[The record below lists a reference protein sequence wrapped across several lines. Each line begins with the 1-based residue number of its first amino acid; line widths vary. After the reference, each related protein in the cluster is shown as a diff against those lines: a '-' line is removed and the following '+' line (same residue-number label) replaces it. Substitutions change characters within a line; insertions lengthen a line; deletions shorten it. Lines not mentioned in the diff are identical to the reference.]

1 MEPRQERSVIIAPPF
16 MTAGFVS
23 PGADFA
29 CPQLSD
35 VIADIKALTVDEPDL
50 LRSLGP
56 AFEKYNTEQFATVK
70 LPGSSQQVIVSSHN
84 SLGNGRY
91 YDVESQSSFHF
102 DHSTQKASAAQTYVL
117 ESKNSDLIKSIIKSL
132 APYVKEHYPAAAY
145 SAYPIENDST
155 IAILIV
161 ANKYSPNNFWNGRWR
176 SIYLFSPTT
185 SSLTGS
191 LKVDV
196 HYYEDGNVRLLT
208 TKPISDRISASSSA
222 SDVVRQIAGTEKKY
236 QEELNLAFSALSEGA
251 FKGLRRQ
258 LPITRQKID
267 WDKISNYRLGQD
279 IGGGRSR

>member
-1 MEPRQERSVIIAPPF
+1 MSLSKTAIVSSFVEGAPP
-16 MTAGFVS
+16 GE
-23 PGADFA
+23 
-29 CPQLSD
+29 LSD
-35 VIADIKALTVDEPDL
+35 VIADIKALTVDEPGL
-50 LRSLGP
+50 LQSLEP
-56 AFEKYNTEQFATVK
+56 AFEKYNTEQLATVK

-102 DHSTQKASAAQTYVL
+102 DHGSQKASAVQTHVL
-117 ESKNSDLIKSIIKSL
+117 ESQQSGLVKSILKSL
-132 APYVKEHYPAAAY
+132 TPYVKEHYPTASF
-145 SAYPIENDST
+145 SAFPTENDSA

-176 SIYLFSPTT
+176 SLYLFTPAT

-191 LKVDV
+191 VKVDV

-208 TKPISDRISASSSA
+208 TKPISERISASNSA
-222 SDVVRQIAGTEKKY
+222 GDIVRQIASMEKKY

-279 IGGGRSR
+279 IGGGKSR